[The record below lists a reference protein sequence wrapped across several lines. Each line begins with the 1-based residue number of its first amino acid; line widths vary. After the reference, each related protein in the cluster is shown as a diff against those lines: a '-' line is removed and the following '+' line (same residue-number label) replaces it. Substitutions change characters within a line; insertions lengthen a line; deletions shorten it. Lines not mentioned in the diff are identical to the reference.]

1 MRNLY
6 LWEVMTALSIVLRTS
21 IVLFSGYCASSLSSD
36 SSRQVKKPPPPP
48 PPQDFGGL
56 LSKGEFKSFQY
67 RLERISSCLQ
77 DATADKHR
85 PVNKKGIVS
94 ASKRNK

>member
-1 MRNLY
+1 M
-6 LWEVMTALSIVLRTS
+6 
-21 IVLFSGYCASSLSSD
+21 LFSGYCASSLSPD
-36 SSRQVKKPPPPP
+36 SSRQVKKPPLP

-56 LSKGEFKSFQY
+56 LSKEEFKNFQY
-67 RLERISSCLQ
+67 RLERISSCHQ